1 MKLLI
6 VTLFYWM
13 LSGPVALFGN
23 AQFNVVPTFSK
34 AHADKEVVTKTAIT
48 PLKDFDVLNPLF
60 ILK

>member
-1 MKLLI
+1 MKLLL

-23 AQFNVVPTFSK
+23 AEHDVVQTFSK
-34 AHADKEVVTKTAIT
+34 AHAEEKALTETETT

>member
-1 MKLLI
+1 MKLLL

-13 LSGPVALFGN
+13 LSGPVALFGK
-23 AQFNVVPTFSK
+23 AQHEVVQTFSK
-34 AHADKEVVTKTAIT
+34 PHAEEKVLTQMETT

>member
-13 LSGPVALFGN
+13 LSGPVALFK
-23 AQFNVVPTFSK
+23 NVQHSMVQTFSK
-34 AHADKEVVTKTAIT
+34 THAEEKAVTKTEPT

>member
-1 MKLLI
+1 
-6 VTLFYWM
+6 M

-23 AQFNVVPTFSK
+23 AEHDVVQTFSK
-34 AHADKEVVTKTAIT
+34 AHAEEKALTETENN

>member
-1 MKLLI
+1 MKLLL

-23 AQFNVVPTFSK
+23 AEHDVVQTFSN
-34 AHADKEVVTKTAIT
+34 AHADEKAPTETETT